1 MVKAI
6 ALYTRSH
13 HVWPWHLA
21 NLQKT
26 RKGSYVYLILNTSK
40 FYLYSLFSSALLPLC
55 GECVVLPVILISIT
69 KDLVVLKSF

>member
-1 MVKAI
+1 MITSHGFYSATDFGFLVFGFVDVWIFREGELNMVKAI

-40 FYLYSLFSSALLPLC
+40 F
-55 GECVVLPVILISIT
+55 
-69 KDLVVLKSF
+69 